1 MNKWM
6 RELMTYRPLAGS
18 IRTAHESL
26 CPAGSSREML
36 PQWYVLLKTD
46 LVESKF
52 QAEGTIKKREITKRH
67 QKTFQCGCSLEHE
80 GTERHGVGPRCDR
93 E

>member
-1 MNKWM
+1 MGRLRGNVTPEPS
-6 RELMTYRPLAGS
+6 RRAS
-18 IRTAHESL
+18 RNSL
-26 CPAGSSREML
+26 GKDGGVGTGKL
-36 PQWYVLLKTD
+36 
-46 LVESKF
+46 F
-52 QAEGTIKKREITKRH
+52 QAEGIIKKREITKCH